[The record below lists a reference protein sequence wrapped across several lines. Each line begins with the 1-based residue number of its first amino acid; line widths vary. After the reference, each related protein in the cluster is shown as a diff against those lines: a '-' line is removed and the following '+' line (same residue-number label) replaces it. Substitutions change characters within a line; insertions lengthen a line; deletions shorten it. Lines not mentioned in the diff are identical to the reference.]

1 MIKVKRIGNHETPLP
16 ERKTIYSAG
25 LDLYAPESLD
35 IPPGWHVAIPSGFAF
50 EIPQGFYGQIKERS
64 SLALRRLIVHGGV
77 IDSDYRG
84 EIKILLFNESDEP
97 QEVQKH
103 ERIAQLLI
111 LPCSVDEVVEVGDL
125 SETDRGAGGFGS
137 TGAF

>member
-16 ERKTIYSAG
+16 ERKTGCSAG
-25 LDLYAPESLD
+25 LDLCAPEALEV
-35 IPPGWHVAIPSGFAF
+35 PPGWHVAIPSGFAF
-50 EIPQGFYGQIKERS
+50 EIPFWHYGQIKERS

-77 IDSDYRG
+77 IDCDYRG

-97 QEVQKH
+97 QEIQRH

-111 LPCSVDEVVEVGDL
+111 LPCLISDVVEVDDL
-125 SETDRGAGGFGS
+125 SDTDRGVGGFGS